1 MINEFVNENEFLSN
15 FYPSPIK
22 DEKGIEYPT
31 VEHYFQ
37 AAKTL
42 DESERKAIAA
52 APTPGKAKQMGRNVN
67 LRRDWEVIKEY
78 IMYDA
83 LRLKFADPVLAEKLL
98 ATGDQ
103 DLEEGNWWHD
113 NTWGSCY
120 CHDCARKPGRNLLG
134 MLLMELRKE
143 LVYGNS
149 SNEVAHF

>member
-113 NTWGSCY
+113 NTWGNCK
-120 CHDCARKPGRNLLG
+120 CDKCKDIPGKNLLG
-134 MLLMELRKE
+134 QLLMRVRSEIQ
-143 LVYGNS
+143 
-149 SNEVAHF
+149 